1 MKKSSKKLTTI
12 FRPTATHKG
21 QMLREFREGNR
32 GQYNSFHP
40 RYNYPF
46 KHVNEKNIGRIFQH
60 LHYLAE
66 HAPEA
71 VNKKWNKAY
80 NNFMNK
86 YFAEKGK
93 HSVDF
98 ANNHTCHRFL

>member
-1 MKKSSKKLTTI
+1 MKKAPKKSSTI
-12 FRPTATHKG
+12 FQPSNAPQRWLIKE
-21 QMLREFREGNR
+21 RREGNSY
-32 GQYNSFHP
+32 GGSFRN
-40 RYNYPF
+40 RYHYPF
-46 KHVNEKNIGRIFQH
+46 KLINEATLGRIFGH